1 MEEFPAFVFL
11 ENGNIRALCSHNQ
24 SYGEMWPYSLYQYLP
39 EKDSYEKAGFV
50 SAEDKITL
58 QLIGMERQYPDE
70 VDISQR
76 GTVYYI
82 GEEGWGTEPMDES
95 DCLKWLEENHGD
107 GKERE
112 IPFLSLTEENI
123 KEIES

>member
-1 MEEFPAFVFL
+1 
-11 ENGNIRALCSHNQ
+11 
-24 SYGEMWPYSLYQYLP
+24 MWPYSLYQYLP

-58 QLIGMERQYPDE
+58 QLIGMEGQYPDD
-70 VDISQR
+70 VDISQT

-82 GEEGWGTEPMDES
+82 GTNGWGTKPMDES
-95 DCLKWLEENHGD
+95 DFLKWLEENHGN

-112 IPFLSLTEENI
+112 ISFLSLTEENI
-123 KEIES
+123 KEIER